1 MIQIQTKTSGKE
13 YWRSLDELAGTP
25 KFQEWVRDEFPST
38 AGEMLSGTSRRN
50 VLKLMAASFGLAGLT
65 ACRRPVEHILP
76 NVRGVEGYIP
86 GKPWFYATAMSQ
98 AGSGMGLLVEVHD
111 GRPTKIEG
119 NPDHPF
125 SLGATNSFHQASV
138 LSLYDP
144 DRMRNPVNEER
155 QAKWEDFNNWI
166 KQAFDRARFGGG
178 NGWRILSE
186 RVTSPSLAALRTHVA
201 STLPNV
207 RWVEWDGLAAD
218 SSALGTNIQPLY
230 NFEKADVVLSLDS
243 DFLHQDAGGTVLP
256 MKQYGRRRRIGVD
269 DHDGEMNRLYVIE
282 GRFSLTGSAADHR
295 LRMRPSEIGSFA
307 ADLAGRLGSGGNQLQ
322 VVGEGSGTDLR
333 ARWLSA
339 LVKDLAAHRGRSLVI
354 AGPRQPA
361 AVHALAHQINQA
373 LGNVGATVTYVQL
386 PAGDNRPQLEVLRE
400 LVRDMSSG
408 AVSHLLVLGGNPAF
422 TAPADFNFEANLR
435 KVSNS
440 LYLGQEYDET
450 AAACRWAVPEAHY
463 LESWGDVAAPDGTV
477 TIQQPM
483 IQPLYGGRTAA
494 EIVALISGYKD
505 QQSYQIVRNLWEQR
519 LGGEKG
525 WRKALHDGI
534 VPNTAWPT
542 VNPALNTA
550 GAAQPQQGASSG
562 IELQFVPSSSVYDGR
577 FANNGWLQELPDP
590 MTKLTWDNAALL
602 SPATAKQLG
611 VAVADVITIERG
623 GRRIEAPVMIQ
634 PGQADNL
641 VVIAVGYGRRVC
653 GNVGRGVGVNA
664 YLLRTSD
671 AMTVARDIRISK
683 AGGRYNL
690 AFTEEHH
697 IIGDLGAPEV
707 QKRARGLVRELPIEE
722 YREDPKAVAE
732 MTEKIELFQLYE
744 TPADYSRGNQW
755 GMAIDLNVC
764 TGCNACVVACQ
775 AENNVPIVGKEQ
787 VARGREMHWL
797 RLDRYYK
804 GDAENP
810 TSISE
815 PILCMHCET
824 APCENVCPVAATVH
838 SPEGLNDMAYNRCV
852 GTRYCSNNCPYKV
865 RRFNFLNW
873 HKDVAKVT
881 EMVFQPDVTVRMR
894 GVMEK
899 CTYCVQR
906 IQDKKIELK
915 SAERRLWI
923 TDADHLQTA
932 CQQACP
938 SEAIV
943 FGNINDPD
951 SMVAKLK
958 QLPRNYGLL
967 EELNTRPRTTYLAC
981 LRNPNPELEGRH
993 G

>member
-1 MIQIQTKTSGKE
+1 
-13 YWRSLDELAGTP
+13 
-25 KFQEWVRDEFPST
+25 
-38 AGEMLSGTSRRN
+38 
-50 VLKLMAASFGLAGLT
+50 
-65 ACRRPVEHILP
+65 
-76 NVRGVEGYIP
+76 
-86 GKPWFYATAMSQ
+86 
-98 AGSGMGLLVEVHD
+98 
-111 GRPTKIEG
+111 
-119 NPDHPF
+119 
-125 SLGATNSFHQASV
+125 
-138 LSLYDP
+138 
-144 DRMRNPVNEER
+144 
-155 QAKWEDFNNWI
+155 
-166 KQAFDRARFGGG
+166 
-178 NGWRILSE
+178 
-186 RVTSPSLAALRTHVA
+186 
-201 STLPNV
+201 
-207 RWVEWDGLAAD
+207 
-218 SSALGTNIQPLY
+218 
-230 NFEKADVVLSLDS
+230 
-243 DFLHQDAGGTVLP
+243 
-256 MKQYGRRRRIGVD
+256 
-269 DHDGEMNRLYVIE
+269 
-282 GRFSLTGSAADHR
+282 
-295 LRMRPSEIGSFA
+295 
-307 ADLAGRLGSGGNQLQ
+307 
-322 VVGEGSGTDLR
+322 
-333 ARWLSA
+333 
-339 LVKDLAAHRGRSLVI
+339 
-354 AGPRQPA
+354 
-361 AVHALAHQINQA
+361 
-373 LGNVGATVTYVQL
+373 
-386 PAGDNRPQLEVLRE
+386 VLRE

-422 TAPADFNFEANLR
+422 TAPADFDFEANLK
-435 KVSNS
+435 KVANS
-440 LYLGQEYDET
+440 VYLAQELDET
-450 AAACRWAVPEAHY
+450 AAACKWALPEAHY
-463 LESWGDVAAPDGTV
+463 LESWSDVAAPDGTV

-483 IQPLYGGRTAA
+483 IQPLYGGKTAA
-494 EIVALISGYKD
+494 EMVALISGYKD
-505 QQSYQIVRNLWEQR
+505 QRSYEIVRNLWEGK
-519 LGGEKG
+519 LGGQKG
-525 WRKALHDGI
+525 WRKALHDGV

-542 VNPALNTA
+542 ATPTVHAAAAPSQPAPT
-550 GAAQPQQGASSG
+550 G

-602 SPATAKQLG
+602 SPATAKQLR
-611 VAVADVITIERG
+611 VDVSDVITIERG

-664 YLLRTSD
+664 YAIRTSD
-671 AMTVARDIRISK
+671 AMDIARDVRVSN
-683 AGGRYNL
+683 AGRRFNL

-697 IIGDLGAPEV
+697 IIEDLGAPEV
-707 QKRARGLVRELPIEE
+707 QKRAHGLVRELPIHE

-732 MTEKIELFQLYE
+732 MTEKIELFQLYD

-873 HKDVAKVT
+873 HKDVSNVA

-906 IQDKKIELK
+906 IQEKKIELK
-915 SAERRLWI
+915 SAERRQWI
-923 TDADHLQTA
+923 TDADNLQTA
-932 CQQACP
+932 CQQSCP

-943 FGNINDPD
+943 FGNITDPN

-958 QLPRNYGLL
+958 KLPRNYGLL
-967 EELNTRPRTTYLAC
+967 EELNTRPRTTYLAR
-981 LRNPNPELEGRH
+981 LRNPNPELEAHH